1 MTSAMIMRGGAETS
15 MRATA
20 GPVAVPELPKSQPA
34 PALSVDRV
42 YLQGRSLP
50 FQFRQRRFQHIQP
63 LIEAIIRE
71 KGHCRIADIGGTQYY
86 WKIAEDFVARSP
98 VEINLI
104 NLEAVPVTNPKF
116 VSHAGNAC
124 ALDQFADNSFD
135 LVHSNSVIEH
145 VGSWAHMADMAR
157 HVRRL
162 APTYVV
168 QTPNFWFPYEPHFRF
183 PMFHWLPEPVRCRLL
198 MRFNLGFGGRRQT
211 IDAAMR
217 AVQSSNLLD
226 ARQMQALFPDAR
238 LVRERIGPLT
248 KSVMLIR
255 QG

>member
-1 MTSAMIMRGGAETS
+1 MRGTIGS
-15 MRATA
+15 TA
-20 GPVAVPELPKSQPA
+20 ALGLQTDPPA
-34 PALSVDRV
+34 SVLTVDRV

-63 LIEAIIRE
+63 LIEAIIRD
-71 KGHCRIADIGGTQYY
+71 KGQCRIADIGGTPYY
-86 WKIAEDFVARSP
+86 WKIAETFVAANP
-98 VEINLI
+98 VEIHLI
-104 NLEAVPVTNPKF
+104 NLEAVPVTSPKF
-116 VSHAGNAC
+116 ISHAGDAC

-145 VGSWAHMADMAR
+145 VGSWAQMADMAR
-157 HVRRL
+157 HVRRI

-183 PMFHWLPEPVRCRLL
+183 PMFHWLPEPVRYRLL
-198 MRFNLGFGGRRQT
+198 MRFNLGFGGRRKT

-217 AVQSSNLLD
+217 GVQSSNLLD
-226 ARQMQALFPDAR
+226 ARQMQALFPDAH

-248 KSVMLIR
+248 KSLMLIR